1 MGRSKLQDTVEM
13 QQAETEADLAKEFNE
28 CINFGEVNSAQSE
41 RETAKKNLERDSQ
54 ERKLKENNEELRR
67 CDLIENIT
75 SAVSAHPVQ
84 NQGITEAPGIQNKM
98 PACNMKESE
107 PCIKVPPRI
116 NEHISPCEASQ
127 GKNPR

>member
-13 QQAETEADLAKEFNE
+13 QQAETKADLAKEFNE

-41 RETAKKNLERDSQ
+41 RETAKTNLERDSQ

-75 SAVSAHPVQ
+75 SAVSAHPV
-84 NQGITEAPGIQNKM
+84 
-98 PACNMKESE
+98 
-107 PCIKVPPRI
+107 
-116 NEHISPCEASQ
+116 
-127 GKNPR
+127 

>member
-1 MGRSKLQDTVEM
+1 M
-13 QQAETEADLAKEFNE
+13 
-28 CINFGEVNSAQSE
+28 
-41 RETAKKNLERDSQ
+41 ERDSQ

-75 SAVSAHPVQ
+75 AAISAHPVQ

-116 NEHISPCEASQ
+116 NEHMSPCEASQ